1 MAPEAAAQK
10 RVPLGGLLGG
20 AFVSELANSALHL
33 AQPLLILK
41 LSGSFGDA
49 ALFAAFDTA
58 VHMAGTFAGGWPA
71 DRIGARRLLILST
84 LLRAAA
90 LALIPIAWAAG
101 ALTLGRAMAAYTAD
115 ALVRGFTDAA
125 VHTVPLELGENDP
138 KKLDRINSRYEL
150 AYEIGGVAGPLML
163 GAFMLWMKGV
173 AVQAAVPVGF
183 AAAALIFTA
192 IPQQPRAAKRSDESC
207 GGGSLAGLRLAL
219 TDKTLLL
226 ACVGLALLNLYPLRK
241 LFSAF
246 FAKGILHSPAAAGWL
261 GAAFALG
268 GVGGALL
275 YGRFPDLGSA
285 ASWIALGAAGSVSLA
300 AGWIPGGLAVMMAAA
315 FFFSLANAGA
325 RLSLTRRLQEATP
338 LEAAGGVTAA
348 SRLGAN
354 AASVLLKA
362 IMGAAFALGAGMRIS
377 FGLVGAGVGILALA
391 QLVLAS
397 RVAGEDAA
405 RTTAAS
411 AVGGVRH
418 PEGAAGCAQESG
430 VVV

>member
-10 RVPLGGLLGG
+10 RVSLGGLLGG
-20 AFVSELANSALHL
+20 VFVSELANSALHL

-41 LSGSFGDA
+41 LSRSFGDA

-84 LLRAAA
+84 ILRAAA
-90 LALIPIAWAAG
+90 LALIPLAWAAG
-101 ALTLGRAMAAYTAD
+101 VLTLGRAMAAYTLD
-115 ALVRGFTDAA
+115 ALVRGFTDTA

-138 KKLDRINSRYEL
+138 ETLDLINSRYEL
-150 AYEIGGVAGPLML
+150 AYELGGVAGPLML
-163 GAFMLWMKGV
+163 GAFLLWLKGI
-173 AVQAAVPVGF
+173 AAQAAVPVGF
-183 AAAALIFTA
+183 AAAALIFAA
-192 IPQQPRAAKRSDESC
+192 IPQRPRPAERPGQARA
-207 GGGSLAGLRLAL
+207 GGSLSGLRLAL
-219 TDKTLLL
+219 ADKTLLL

-246 FAKGILHSPAAAGWL
+246 FAKGLLHAPAAAGWL

-285 ASWIALGAAGSVSLA
+285 AKWIALGAVGSVSLA

-315 FFFSLANAGA
+315 FFFSLANTGA
-325 RLSLTRRLQEATP
+325 RLSLARRLQAATP
-338 LEAAGGVTAA
+338 LDAAGGVTAA

-362 IMGAAFALGAGMRIS
+362 LMGAAFALGAGVYLS
-377 FGLVGAGVGILALA
+377 FGIVGAGVGVLALG
-391 QLVLAS
+391 QFVLAA
-397 RVAGEDAA
+397 RVAAQDSAKK
-405 RTTAAS
+405 TAES
-411 AVGGVRH
+411 AGGGHLER
-418 PEGAAGCAQESG
+418 AAGRAQERG